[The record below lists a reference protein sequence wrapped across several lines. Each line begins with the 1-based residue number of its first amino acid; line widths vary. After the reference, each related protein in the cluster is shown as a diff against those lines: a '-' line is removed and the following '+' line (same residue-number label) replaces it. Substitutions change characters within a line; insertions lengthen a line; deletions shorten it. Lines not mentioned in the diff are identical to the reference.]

1 MENVCIYDGRL
12 IKSSLLLLQTGSCN
26 FHTTLIA
33 LPRAVIH
40 RARANSVSHK
50 LRDLRGIKQTG
61 VEGAAAQISEAT
73 RDDHHLTNPSVM

>member
-33 LPRAVIH
+33 LPRVVIH

-61 VEGAAAQISEAT
+61 WKVLQLKYRKPLAMT
-73 RDDHHLTNPSVM
+73 TT